1 MSVQWKRENA
11 GESAEN
17 TQVSVSRMLR
27 SHEDS
32 KPILMGSQVEMRDF
46 LLKLGK
52 VVIFVIKHHRAW
64 MNHVHVLVFCGL
76 NREGH
81 S

>member
-27 SHEDS
+27 SHEES
-32 KPILMGSQVEMRDF
+32 KAHSHGVTGGNEGLFIEAWKSDDFCYKASQSLDESCSCPSILWPE
-46 LLKLGK
+46 
-52 VVIFVIKHHRAW
+52 
-64 MNHVHVLVFCGL
+64 
-76 NREGH
+76 
-81 S
+81 